1 MKNANFK
8 LQNQRR
14 IGNFNFFI
22 LHFSFCNAAVI
33 LAFFL
38 SLWVLPAALAGQ
50 PPDLEEQTRAI
61 AAELRCPVCQNLS
74 VADSPSEMAQQMRA
88 LIAEQV
94 KEGKSPDE
102 VKNFFVSKYGDWVL
116 LAPPARGFS
125 LLLWV
130 LPGVVA
136 VAGFILVVLLMRRW
150 VRRKHEVTPTLPE
163 DGESRRT
170 FLHGEQ
176 ARLEAELKELEFDF
190 QAGRLSEADYNGL
203 RRDLDAQEAAVLKR
217 LEAMPA
223 ERPQSAAVRAPEKK
237 IPAMEPRPLRR
248 WPLVTGGLF
257 LLIFGLTLGVLL
269 TQSLR
274 PRGSAQDSITGDFL
288 TGTQPAGGTDAL
300 LAQGR
305 AAFEQRNWAQAIEL
319 FKKVLASDPNQ
330 PEAHAYMGLILAQA
344 GHADGALMAFDRA
357 LATAPNFPPA
367 LWGKGM
373 VLSQTGGDPAEA
385 RRLLQ
390 KVSGMMPPGPKKEE
404 VDKTIA
410 QLGKDGKNKPSG
422 AQASPAAG
430 AQIQG
435 TVDIDPKAKSKN
447 DGQAVL
453 FIIARSTS
461 SAGGP
466 PLAVKRIASPKFPVA
481 YSLSAQDVM
490 MPGAPFSGKLFV
502 SARLDQDGNPTT
514 KEPGNLAGEYRKN
527 PVDVG
532 AKKIDIVLEQVQ

>member
-1 MKNANFK
+1 V
-8 LQNQRR
+8 
-14 IGNFNFFI
+14 
-22 LHFSFCNAAVI
+22 AAT
-33 LAFFL
+33 
-38 SLWVLPAALAGQ
+38 

-88 LIAEQV
+88 LVQEQL
-94 KEGKSPDE
+94 KEGKSSEE

-136 VAGFILVVLLMRRW
+136 VLGVIFAMLWTRRW
-150 VRRKHEVTPTLPE
+150 TKKKDAPAPIEPAETHRSAGKLMPE
-163 DGESRRT
+163 GARQETEAQRVF
-170 FLHGEQ
+170 FLGAQ
-176 ARLEAELKELEFDF
+176 ARLQAELKELEFDL
-190 QAGRLSEADYNGL
+190 QAGRLSEADYKGL
-203 RRDLDAQEAAVLKR
+203 RRDLDAQEAAVLKCLEGMPTAR
-217 LEAMPA
+217 LRSATGPSLEKTTPA
-223 ERPQSAAVRAPEKK
+223 P
-237 IPAMEPRPLRR
+237 EPRPLRR
-248 WPLVTGGLF
+248 WPLVAGGIF
-257 LLIFGLTLGVLL
+257 LLLFGLAIGVLL
-269 TQSLR
+269 MQSIR

-305 AAFEQRNWAQAIEL
+305 TAFEQRNLAQAIEL
-319 FKKVLASDPNQ
+319 FKKVLAADPNQ

-344 GHADGALMAFDRA
+344 GHTDGALMAFDRA
-357 LATAPNFPPA
+357 LATAPDLPPA

-390 KVSGMMPPGPKKEE
+390 KVSGMMPPGPEKEE
-404 VDKTIA
+404 VEKTIA

-435 TVDIDPKAKSKN
+435 TVDIDPKAKSKI

-453 FIIARSTS
+453 FIIAKSTGG
-461 SAGGP
+461 AGGP
-466 PLAVKRIASPKFPVA
+466 PLAVKRIANPKFPVA
-481 YSLSAQDVM
+481 YSLNPQDVM
-490 MPGAPFSGKLFV
+490 MPGTPFSGKLFV

-514 KEPGNLAGEYRKN
+514 KEPGNLAGEYKKN
-527 PVDVG
+527 PVAVG
-532 AKKIDIVLEQVQ
+532 ANKIDILLEQAR